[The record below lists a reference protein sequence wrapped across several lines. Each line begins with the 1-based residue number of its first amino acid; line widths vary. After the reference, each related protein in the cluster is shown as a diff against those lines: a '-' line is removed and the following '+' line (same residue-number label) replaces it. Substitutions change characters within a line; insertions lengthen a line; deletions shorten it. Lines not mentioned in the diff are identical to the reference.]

1 MQQQAL
7 GIHQDMPLLPFD
19 LLARIVTA
27 GIDAGA
33 PFFGALDALAVN
45 DTCRWTG
52 LPIDQLTAF
61 LVEFITYSVLSLTGA
76 AHRYRRKDSAADIRA
91 GER

>member
-1 MQQQAL
+1 VNHSVHEQAL
-7 GIHQDMPLLPFD
+7 GIDQDMPLFPFD

-33 PFFGALDALAVN
+33 AFFGAFDALTVD
-45 DTCRWTG
+45 DTGRWTS

-61 LVEFITYSVLSLTGA
+61 LVEFIMDL
-76 AHRYRRKDSAADIRA
+76 
-91 GER
+91 